1 MINQIDARFRR
12 DAQNL
17 ADSELLKLGIKN
29 VQFRKR
35 KYCSWVDF
43 DCCGN
48 RVRCI
53 YRHDYGDPRVWH
65 NLRFDEHLIDRN
77 TFEFRCDD
85 DSTIWLYG
93 SNICECFTLMAFT
106 YQIVWALRSRQIARD
121 SARREIFALVSNCA
135 TFQDASEVLNRR
147 PQLCAKAQHPK
158 RSWLWAQVIRRRRAQ
173 TKTEARSCNPSKVSR
188 AAAAEQ
194 PPPTRGTKP
203 PPATRERI
211 VSEFKILISIT
222 LWNAKNC
229 KLHGKA
235 EA

>member
-1 MINQIDARFRR
+1 MINKINANFRR
-12 DAQNL
+12 EAQNL
-17 ADSELLKLGIKN
+17 ADSRLVALGVKN
-29 VQFRKR
+29 VRFRKG

-77 TFEFRCDD
+77 TFEFRCDGE
-85 DSTIWLYG
+85 TIIWLYG

-106 YQIVWALRSRQIARD
+106 YQIAWALRSRQIAKD
-121 SARREIFALVSNCA
+121 SARREIFALVSSCA

-147 PQLCAKAQHPK
+147 PQLCAKAQYPK
-158 RSWLWAQVIRRRRAQ
+158 RSWLWAQVIGRRRAQ
-173 TKTEARSCNPSKVSR
+173 TKTEARSSEPSKVSH

-194 PPPTRGTKP
+194 PPPTPRTKP
-203 PPATRERI
+203 PPVTRERI
-211 VSEFKILISIT
+211 VSQFEMLIRVSA
-222 LWNAKNC
+222 L
-229 KLHGKA
+229 
-235 EA
+235 ER